1 MKTIN
6 PSLRKLVT
14 DDNEQGKQP
23 KVTLQVKKYLVDGN
37 THPEWTGL

>member
-6 PSLRKLVT
+6 SSLRKLAT

-23 KVTLQVKKYLVDGN
+23 KVTLQAKKYPVDGN
-37 THPEWTGL
+37 THREWTGL